1 MGTKVRLEK
10 YINFSLISNCIIFN
24 TLAGC
29 NGKDKKGG
37 KGCCGSGRDKEKTIT
52 DQSQQSAEELA
63 KKQKEEEERKQ
74 KDKEEADR
82 LAKESQI
89 KLLEASIA
97 RREKLLANENYVNK
111 APSNIVEKERN
122 DLENEKK
129 KLKELTSKK
138 D

>member
-1 MGTKVRLEK
+1 MLKINENLVKEPLGIKAYKVFSNHIKAQIFFEK
-10 YINFSLISNCIIFN
+10 IE
-24 TLAGC
+24 T
-29 NGKDKKGG
+29 
-37 KGCCGSGRDKEKTIT
+37 
-52 DQSQQSAEELA
+52 
-63 KKQKEEEERKQ
+63 
-74 KDKEEADR
+74 EADK
-82 LAKESQI
+82 LAKEAQI
-89 KLLEASIA
+89 KILEASIA